1 MKKADK
7 KRVEKKS
14 VVRKQKAENIQPVEE
29 KKHQFVRF
37 SVKSSLIILF
47 GILLS
52 SLLIP
57 LLLDGLGLQLLP
69 LRVILIGLTTAFVV
83 SYCLYFV
90 DSKRGATRGFWI
102 VFGLVAALS
111 MIISYYWVYEIY
123 FI

>member
-37 SVKSSLIILF
+37 SVKSSFIILF

-52 SLLIP
+52 SLFIP
-57 LLLDGLGLQLLP
+57 LLLDNFGLQLLP
-69 LRVILIGLTTAFVV
+69 LRVILIGLTTGFVV

-90 DSKRGATRGFWI
+90 DSKRGVTRGFWI
-102 VFGLVAALS
+102 VFALVASLS
-111 MIISYYWVYEIY
+111 MIISYFWVYEIY